1 MSYRRGIVESV
12 GAGHRV
18 KCRLPDRDNMIT
30 GWLDVVV
37 PSTSGD
43 RVAWLPKPGNQVA
56 LMLDEHDESGCVL
69 GAIYSDADP
78 PDADASTS
86 LRRVAFA
93 DGGVVEYDESTSVLR
108 ITMPAGGFVELAGAA
123 DFVALAG
130 RVLAELQAIQ
140 AELSSIASGVN
151 GHTHGVS
158 GAVASAPVAP
168 VYVAGYSAGS
178 VASSQ
183 VRSA

>member
-1 MSYRRGIVESV
+1 MSYRRGIVDSV
-12 GAGHRV
+12 GAWHRV
-18 KCRLPDRDNMIT
+18 KCRLPDRDNVVT

-56 LMLDEHDESGCVL
+56 LMLDEHDEAGCVL

-93 DGGVVEYDESTSVLR
+93 DGGIVEYNEATSVLR
-108 ITMPAGGFVELAGAA
+108 ITMPDGFIELAGAA

-130 RVLAELQAIQ
+130 RVLEELQAIQ
-140 AELSSIASGVN
+140 GEFAALASGLN
-151 GHTHGVS
+151 GHGHTVS
-158 GAVASAPVAP
+158 GTAAAPTPGIYTPGYSPSSVASAQVK
-168 VYVAGYSAGS
+168 SA
-178 VASSQ
+178 
-183 VRSA
+183 